1 MMSEEPKSVIDTRP
15 KVAVTCTTTGSLR
28 FETAAALMRTMQD
41 SRYRIT
47 MSLMNDRPYES
58 ALNVA
63 AKLVIDNGF
72 HWWLHIDSD
81 QHWMGNPL
89 DAVDH
94 DVDLVS
100 FPAPLYHLE
109 GSGSPVICF
118 NAWRVPD
125 KEDRTK
131 VIAVQCD
138 GNLQEV
144 DVIASGAFLIR
155 VSALRDA
162 SIPAPFARRYDAD
175 GVMDRG
181 CDVEFCRKWQEAGLL
196 VHADFGSLCG
206 HRHNLDLL
214 EVMQDMGAK
223 IPPRL

>member
-1 MMSEEPKSVIDTRP
+1 
-15 KVAVTCTTTGSLR
+15 
-28 FETAAALMRTMQD
+28 MRTIRG

-47 MSLMNDRPYES
+47 LSLMNERPYES
-58 ALNVA
+58 ALNIA
-63 AKLVIDNGF
+63 AKMAIDN
-72 HWWLHIDSD
+72 HVDWWLHIDSD
-81 QHWMGNPL
+81 QYWMGNPL
-89 DAVDH
+89 DAIDH

-100 FPAPLYHLE
+100 FPAPLYRLV
-109 GSGSPVICF
+109 GSGAPVMSF
-118 NAWRVPD
+118 NAWRIPD

-131 VIAVQCD
+131 VVSVQSD
-138 GNLQEV
+138 GKLQEV
-144 DVIASGAFLIR
+144 DVIASGSFLLR
-155 VSALRDA
+155 VSALRGA

-196 VHADFGSLCG
+196 IHADFGSLCG

-214 EVMQDMGAK
+214 ELMQDMGAK